1 VGGNTLVDIDA
12 NVNDA
17 LLNAIRQ
24 AGGSIVNVHPEDNAI
39 RANIPLDQIESVAG
53 HPSVNSITPAAK
65 STTNASRFDRE
76 GEIGHMADKAR
87 ELFHIDGSGIKVGI
101 LSDSIDNGQN
111 SLESARREGA
121 IDRNALQ
128 IIPGQAGEGE
138 GEGLAMAELV
148 HTIAPGASIYF
159 ATGHG
164 GPAQMAAN
172 IRALQEAGCVIIVDD
187 ITYFNESPFQ
197 DGPISRAVSLATAKG
212 VLYFSSARN
221 SGSKKHNSSG
231 TWEGDFADGGT
242 ATGEVGG
249 EGAHQ
254 LHAFAPGITVNRVV
268 QAAATDRVD
277 LFWADPLRHSSN
289 QYNLYVVDAEGHVL
303 RSSTSSHTG
312 SQDPYQF
319 VEGLSPGEG
328 IVITKSAKSVPLF
341 IHVDSGRGRISV
353 ATDGN
358 VRGHNASVAANALSV
373 AAIRAANPPEVFSSG
388 PNSSVEVFSSDGPRR
403 MFFDADGSPIT
414 PGNFSSQGGR
424 LFEKPDITAADGVST
439 SLPRGELNPFFGT
452 SAAAPHAA
460 AIAALVLSYSRTLKP
475 EIVRDILMRTALPI
489 DGGGEHNYT
498 AGKGIVMA
506 FKALQAACLRTQ
518 PSCPLDSDAVAIT
531 SNVEVPRTP
540 TGVLREPSG
549 VLREPTGAL
558 REPAGAVREPTG
570 VLRAPTGVL
579 REPGP

>member
-1 VGGNTLVDIDA
+1 
-12 NVNDA
+12 
-17 LLNAIRQ
+17 
-24 AGGSIVNVHPEDNAI
+24 
-39 RANIPLDQIESVAG
+39 
-53 HPSVNSITPAAK
+53 
-65 STTNASRFDRE
+65 
-76 GEIGHMADKAR
+76 
-87 ELFHIDGSGIKVGI
+87 
-101 LSDSIDNGQN
+101 
-111 SLESARREGA
+111 
-121 IDRNALQ
+121 
-128 IIPGQAGEGE
+128 
-138 GEGLAMAELV
+138 
-148 HTIAPGASIYF
+148 
-159 ATGHG
+159 
-164 GPAQMAAN
+164 
-172 IRALQEAGCVIIVDD
+172 
-187 ITYFNESPFQ
+187 
-197 DGPISRAVSLATAKG
+197 
-212 VLYFSSARN
+212 
-221 SGSKKHNSSG
+221 
-231 TWEGDFADGGT
+231 
-242 ATGEVGG
+242 
-249 EGAHQ
+249 
-254 LHAFAPGITVNRVV
+254 
-268 QAAATDRVD
+268 
-277 LFWADPLRHSSN
+277 
-289 QYNLYVVDAEGHVL
+289 VVDAEGHVL